1 MTNNARQKHENY
13 YQFLDALRGIAI
25 VLVIIHH
32 VGLHFPTLM
41 NDAVAEQLVRIGWSG
56 VDIFFAI
63 SGYLITK
70 ILMDAHQQQDIKRFF
85 IKRFFRIV
93 PLYFF
98 AIFIYYIFGYVLNDP
113 NISRLWLSTLFLTG
127 WAIPFLGREA
137 VAYVIT
143 WSLSVEESAY
153 LFFGFVS
160 TCGPVVFTR
169 ILFGLIVMSLVLRWV
184 IVDAALFE
192 FQNVYYFPL
201 TRIDSIA
208 FGGLVAMNII
218 KSNRTLLLGCLSAV
232 FVLVLYYWLSVAGQ
246 WDRSVAIFGYTAL
259 AFSSALVV
267 SYAITVENSKNL
279 FVRMLTHIGQR
290 SYFIYLFHVFIIG
303 AAGLSVLSGIS
314 HALGFWGL
322 VAVVLV
328 ITLLMA
334 EISWRFFEY
343 PLIRFGRK
351 LAASI

>member
-1 MTNNARQKHENY
+1 MKNVRKKHDNY
-13 YQFLDALRGIAI
+13 YQFLDSLRGIAI

-32 VGLHFPTLM
+32 VGLHFPVLM
-41 NDAVAEQLVRIGWSG
+41 NDSVAEQLVRIGWSG

-93 PLYFF
+93 PLYFS
-98 AIFIYYIFGYVLNDP
+98 AIFIYYVFGTILKDP

-153 LFFGFVS
+153 LFFGFVA
-160 TCGPVVFTR
+160 TWGPVIFTR

-184 IVDAALFE
+184 IVDNALFE

-208 FGGLVAMNII
+208 FGGLVALNII
-218 KSNRTLLLGCLSAV
+218 QSNRKLLLGSLSLI
-232 FVLVLYYWLSVAGQ
+232 FVVLLYYWLTIAGQ
-246 WDRSVAIFGYTAL
+246 WDRNVAIFGYTAL

-267 SYAITVENSKNL
+267 SYAITVENSKNI
-279 FVRMLTHIGQR
+279 FVRILTHIGKR
-290 SYFIYLFHVFIIG
+290 SYFVYLFHVFIIG
-303 AAGLSVLSGIS
+303 AVGMSFLSGLS

-322 VAVVLV
+322 VGVVLI
-328 ITLLMA
+328 ITLLLA
-334 EISWRFFEY
+334 EISWRLFEY
-343 PLIRFGRK
+343 PLIKFGRK